1 MQTAGIAALVLVLLV
16 GGGFGAFLYLKA
28 EGRKSLMQSASTA
41 APDLGDMQEDS
52 GTVSYNG
59 KRYKYN
65 EDMINILCM
74 GIDQY
79 TGEIAETASEAGAED
94 LAENGET
101 ESTAVTGESG
111 QADTIFL
118 LALNTKDNTMTVKG
132 ISRDTMT
139 AVKTY
144 DHQGNYLGENTN
156 HLGLAY
162 AFGDGGAQ
170 SGELMTGAVS
180 KLMYDLPIHGYAAIR
195 LDAIQK
201 INDSV
206 GGVTVTLPEDMVLG
220 GQSYQAGTTVLLEGV
235 QAQNFVQSRDV
246 QTAGSNNLRME
257 RQKLYLLSFV
267 DEARAALKKHPT
279 LAADLYKSLT
289 ADMVTSI
296 GLDEAVY
303 LASLLP
309 DISFSLDDISMLAGE
324 TKKGAVYEE
333 FYLDEDA
340 LLETIFD
347 TFYIEVN

>member
-1 MQTAGIAALVLVLLV
+1 MALAVLTA
-16 GGGFGAFLYLKA
+16 GGFGAFLYLRS
-28 EGRKSLMQSASTA
+28 EGRKSLMEAAVTA
-41 APDLGDMQEDS
+41 APDMGDMQEDS

-79 TGEIAETASEAGAED
+79 TEDPAADAGEG
-94 LAENGET
+94 
-101 ESTAVTGESG
+101 G

-118 LALNTKDNTMTVKG
+118 LALNTKDNTMTVTG

-144 DHQGNYLGENTN
+144 DHQGNYVGETTN

-162 AFGDGGAQ
+162 AFGDGGKQ
-170 SGELMTGAVS
+170 SGELMREAVS

-201 INDSV
+201 LNDSV
-206 GGVTVTLPEDMVLG
+206 GGVTVTLTEDMILG
-220 GQSYQAGTTVLLEGV
+220 GQSYQAGDSVLLEGA
-235 QAQNFVQSRDV
+235 QAQSFVQNRDMD
-246 QTAGSNNLRME
+246 QEGSNNLRME
-257 RQKLYLLSFV
+257 RQKLYVLSFI
-267 DEARAALKKHPT
+267 DEAKKALKRHPA
-279 LAADLYKSLT
+279 LAADLYKGLT

-303 LASLLP
+303 LASLFT
-309 DISFSLDDISMLAGE
+309 DISFGVDDISMLAGE
-324 TKKGAVYEE
+324 TRQGAVYEE

-340 LLETIFD
+340 LLDTLFN
-347 TFYIEVN
+347 TFYIEVS